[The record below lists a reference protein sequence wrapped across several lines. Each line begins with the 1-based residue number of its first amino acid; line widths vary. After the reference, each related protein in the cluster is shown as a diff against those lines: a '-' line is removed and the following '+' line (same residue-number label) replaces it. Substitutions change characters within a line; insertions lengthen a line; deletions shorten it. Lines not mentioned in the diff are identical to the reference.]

1 MKGKIYLPI
10 LCTWILS
17 IVSGPIVFG
26 QDSTTYY
33 LTEIEVRTVTEMV
46 DELSQ
51 CRGMYMHLHD
61 LSNQQAKA
69 LRYSNTVIDSLAKV
83 ITAKDSIS
91 SDLMELQQKGYLD
104 LKKRIATEHRK
115 RKWNAALMYAATGIA
130 IAEMIIL
137 IAN

>member
-1 MKGKIYLPI
+1 
-10 LCTWILS
+10 
-17 IVSGPIVFG
+17 
-26 QDSTTYY
+26 
-33 LTEIEVRTVTEMV
+33 
-46 DELSQ
+46 
-51 CRGMYMHLHD
+51 MHLHD